1 MLQNINFT
9 IKKVSGCR
17 LLIHLLALLSLS
29 LLSLPAVSQVAI
41 NVDGS
46 PPDNSAMLDVKSSA
60 KGVLL
65 PRMTSVEAYAIV
77 NPAPGLLIYCTNCGA
92 GATGALAMFTNG
104 TWVYFSQNF
113 VIPPPPPPSAGIHT
127 PTISQIAWN
136 WNSVSGATGYKW
148 GTDNNYAS
156 ATEMGGTTTRTETGL
171 TCGTSYT
178 RYVWAYNGSGHSA
191 SASLTQS
198 TLGCP
203 VFGVPVTINHV
214 AGAVAPV
221 SKTVSYGT
229 VTNIPGEP
237 AKWWITS
244 NLGADY
250 QATAVDDATEPAAG
264 WYWQFNRK
272 QGYKHDGTTRT
283 PNTTWIT
290 DINENLDWQAAN
302 DPCALEL
309 GGGWR
314 IPTNTE
320 WTNVNA
326 SGNWTGWNDPWDSG
340 LKLHAAGGLWPWDGS
355 LTWRGGNGYYSS
367 NQQSIAIY
375 SWFLFLNSGSSYT
388 TPNNKAF
395 GMSLRCIKD

>member
-1 MLQNINFT
+1 MKNTSLT
-9 IKKVSGCR
+9 TL
-17 LLIHLLALLSLS
+17 LLIALVITSN
-29 LLSLPAVSQVAI
+29 SQAQVGIGIMTA
-41 NVDGS
+41 D
-46 PPDNSAMLDVKSSA
+46 PSAQLDVTSTT
-60 KGVLL
+60 KGFLP
-65 PRMTSVEAYAIV
+65 PRMTITERNAIV
-77 NPAPGLLIYCTNCGA
+77 NPGAGLIIYCTNCGA